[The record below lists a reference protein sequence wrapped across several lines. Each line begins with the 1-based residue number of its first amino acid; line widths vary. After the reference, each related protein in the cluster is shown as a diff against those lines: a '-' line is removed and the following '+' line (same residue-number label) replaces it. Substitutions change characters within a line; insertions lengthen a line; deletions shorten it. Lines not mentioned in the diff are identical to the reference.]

1 MNKIHKV
8 MKVRGELHY
17 LCNQA
22 CGITKGKFTIMNGRV
37 TCKNCKKI
45 LKTGGSQ

>member
-1 MNKIHKV
+1 MKIHKAV
-8 MKVRGELHY
+8 YKQNGDIHY

-22 CGITKGKFTIMNGRV
+22 CGVNEIKLTNHFEDI

-45 LKTGGSQ
+45 LGIE

>member
-1 MNKIHKV
+1 MKIHKAIY
-8 MKVRGELHY
+8 KQNGDIHY

-22 CGITKGKFTIMNGRV
+22 CSVNEMKLTNLLEDV

-45 LKTGGSQ
+45 LGIN